1 MSKCIKVLLV
11 GWLLVLPRS
20 LHADP
25 GTDVNT
31 LPAARGLNM
40 NLTPSQVQG
49 ITSFLYSKGM
59 AAANNSN
66 PVMIRDFVN
75 SRWMYGVMYQV
86 YESKTMLPSLIPA
99 AWRDKV
105 SLPPLEFNA
114 GIAAPVATQQGTP
127 LVEISINLTDPLKKG
142 MLMGLNKLPE
152 SWNNHLQGL
161 AQILK
166 SDAGGAGLL
175 SIGGTGGR
183 DFTSNLWVGGV
194 SLHLKVKFGSASPVA
209 PSAPDSVGNLIT
221 PGTDV
226 AAPIPPAASGAPA
239 IPSDSIPAN
248 P

>member
-11 GWLLVLPRS
+11 GWLLVLPQS

-31 LPAARGLNM
+31 LPTARGLNM

-86 YESKTMLPSLIPA
+86 YESKTMLPSLLPA
-99 AWRDKV
+99 TWRDKV
-105 SLPPLEFNA
+105 ALPPLEFNA
-114 GIAAPVATQQGTP
+114 GIAAPVDTQRGTP
-127 LVEISINLTDPLKKG
+127 LIEVSINFTDPLKKG
-142 MLMGLNKLPE
+142 MLLGLSKLPE

-161 AQILK
+161 TDVLK

-183 DFTSNLWVGGV
+183 DYTAGLWVGGV
-194 SLHLKVKFGSASPVA
+194 SLHLKVKFGSAPQRA
-209 PSAPDSVGNLIT
+209 PSASDSVGNLIT

-226 AAPIPPAASGAPA
+226 VAPA
-239 IPSDSIPAN
+239 SPAN